1 MAANQEPKVNLQAML
16 LVQRVQLNIL
26 YIIVFRKKKTRN
38 IINFTTSKLLFI
50 IVALGKLQKN
60 NNQGIVSCLT
70 KNEFINMIF
79 FQELLLYCELFT
91 VLCI

>member
-16 LVQRVQLNIL
+16 LVQGQLNIL

-50 IVALGKLQKN
+50 IVALGKYKKIIIRELLAALQKT
-60 NNQGIVSCLT
+60 SLLT
-70 KNEFINMIF
+70 
-79 FQELLLYCELFT
+79 
-91 VLCI
+91 